1 MATAY
6 CCIYD
11 LSPCALCCCHDLLAQ
26 VVQHSLTQLVNVAQG
41 AGSLKAGL
49 LADNKAK
56 LRQAKQHAREL
67 SLAINGT
74 KHQMDALKASEEAA
88 AMNQVGL
95 PLPLALIRSF
105 DSA

>member
-1 MATAY
+1 M
-6 CCIYD
+6 
-11 LSPCALCCCHDLLAQ
+11 
-26 VVQHSLTQLVNVAQG
+26 QHSLAELLNVAQG

-74 KHQMDALKASEEAA
+74 KHQIDALKASEEAA
-88 AMNQVGL
+88 SMDQVASFV
-95 PLPLALIRSF
+95 PQALIRSCARPDACLKLSF
-105 DSA
+105 DHVL